1 MPVPKSTVEN
11 SPRKLL
17 RDVVLEKMLAAI
29 QDGTLQ
35 AGERLNDDEL
45 VQWLGVSRTPIR
57 EAIAKVVD
65 YGLVEMEAN
74 RYTRVATPT
83 GKQAADTTQVLGGF
97 VELAARWGVPKL
109 DASAAKALTEH
120 LEAVRSYSEQQD
132 KRMDAELETVISLL
146 VDAADNELLDK
157 FAESLLPR
165 ARFLSLA
172 QGAWQFWDYKH
183 SVDPL
188 RAAIAKRDGDAAAA
202 AIRAL
207 TATAE
212 QQADELRAAGTAAA
226 G

>member
-45 VQWLGVSRTPIR
+45 VAWLGVSRTPIR
-57 EAIAKVVD
+57 EAIAKLVD

-74 RYTRVATPT
+74 RYTRIATPT
-83 GKQAADTTQVLGGF
+83 GKQATDTTQVLGGF
-97 VELAARWGVPKL
+97 MEMAARWGVPQL
-109 DASAAKALTEH
+109 DDDAAKALVDH
-120 LEAVRSYSEQQD
+120 LEAVRSYADAHD
-132 KRMDAELETVISLL
+132 KRMDAEIEQVMLL
-146 VDAADNELLDK
+146 LIRAADNQLLDK
-157 FAESLLPR
+157 LSESLLPR

-172 QGAWQFWDYKH
+172 QGPWEFWDYQH
-183 SVDPL
+183 AVDPL
-188 RAAIAKRDGDAAAA
+188 RAAIAKRDGDGAAA

-212 QQADELRAAGTAAA
+212 HQAEELRAAGATS
-226 G
+226 